1 MLAARLEA
9 LPTGSAQKRS
19 APVALEVYMGIRFN
33 LRLTGVISLICCAG
47 LAPALAQR
55 AGQSVSVQYGKVT
68 GVSNVD
74 LTSNAVPSGALVGGT
89 LGLLS
94 GSGKSSGKKA
104 RNTILGAAAG
114 ASIAGA
120 SRGNTKGML
129 YDVDVGSQGKI
140 QVVSDQREIRIGD
153 CVAVE
158 KAGDTANVRRV
169 TESYCERANAEAIKA
184 VAANATTEAQECLE
198 AKQQLVDAT
207 TPAAAD
213 LAGKK
218 IALLCND

>member
-1 MLAARLEA
+1 MD
-9 LPTGSAQKRS
+9 T
-19 APVALEVYMGIRFN
+19 RFN
-33 LRLTGVISLICCAG
+33 FRLTGVVSLICYAC

-55 AGQSVSVQYGKVT
+55 AGQSVSVQYGTVT
-68 GVSNVD
+68 GVRDVD
-74 LTSNAVPSGALVGGT
+74 LNSNAVPSGALVGGT

-104 RNTILGAAAG
+104 RNTVLGAAAG

-120 SRGNTKGML
+120 SRGNTSGML
-129 YDVDVGSQGKI
+129 YDVDVGPQGKI
-140 QVVSDQREIRIGD
+140 QVVSDQREIRTGD

-169 TESYCERANAEAIKA
+169 TESYCQRANDAAVKA
-184 VAANATTEAQECLE
+184 VAANATTEAQECLD
-198 AKQQLVDAT
+198 AKQQVVDAT
-207 TPAAAD
+207 TAAAAD

-218 IALLCND
+218 VALLCND